1 MFKKATL
8 SLLIVF
14 AGSTLGMAQILGNRA
29 NVGFAAVTPL
39 GTSVGSFSA
48 VATLFDSTEIGVAQA
63 SVGPAPFLTSAVLPV
78 NTSVTGGTS
87 TTLSFVSP
95 ALNAATV
102 NLLLTN
108 AFGVQVSNRTISVPG
123 KNQVLLSVNDLLDPD
138 AVVGPGLLLRITSNI
153 PVAIQALDFRGVGFT
168 AIPITNVAAAA
179 TVTGTAPTTP
189 TVGTF
194 TTAPTTP
201 TTTTGGSFNGVPVVP
216 IGVPIAPIGV
226 PICIAPTVFVPSTIT
241 VGAPATTAQFTTSV
255 VTVGAGAFIFPEV
268 VRGDGG
274 SAQIRVGNLSRTAT
288 QVVRFDLFTSTGEL
302 IRSISNVAI
311 APQGFVVFSSEF
323 DGIIVPQ
330 G

>member
-29 NVGFAAVTPL
+29 NLGFAVVTPL

-78 NTSVTGGTS
+78 NTSVTGGES

-95 ALNAATV
+95 ALSAATV

-123 KNQVLLSVNDLLDPD
+123 RNQVVLSVNDLLDPD

-179 TVTGTAPTTP
+179 VTGTAPTTP

-201 TTTTGGSFNGVPVVP
+201 TTTTGGNFNGVPVVP

-226 PICIAPTVFVPSTIT
+226 PICIAPTVFVPGTIT

-288 QVVRFDLFTSTGEL
+288 QVVRFDFFTSTGEL